1 MTRLQRREQGQI
13 ARPTQ
18 FDNEQA
24 NESSEQAAEIP
35 CNFGAYEY

>member
-24 NESSEQAAEIP
+24 MQEEMDTRPYVTVHVGDSE
-35 CNFGAYEY
+35 